1 MDKVT
6 CIVVGAGPAGSACAF
21 ALAQKGI
28 ETVLFERGRVP
39 GEKNVSSFVLYT
51 SELKRLIPQFR
62 KDLPVERTIVR
73 TDQVQLEPNDAKALT
88 SYNYRWIND
97 PLAFTTFRRKFDAW
111 FAKKAVDEGVQLIN
125 GMKVTDLIKD
135 GEQVIGVRVGAEE
148 LYADVVVGADG
159 FHSIVGETSGL
170 VQAWKPE
177 RCFLAVKEVLDLP
190 SETINE
196 RFQVADG
203 IGCEQGIYCYHMN
216 DLDVFSATLYTNADS
231 ISLAVFARLD
241 ELQEK
246 HIKLHEQMEMLK
258 QHPYVDNLIK
268 GATLREYQA
277 HLLPDGGRVH
287 PKRLYGN
294 GVLLCGEAG
303 GVTATE
309 TGMGIPTCLLSGMMA
324 AETIGDAVKKKDFS
338 KHSLKNYLNYLDST
352 ALLDM
357 VHKSRRESD
366 YYASA
371 ARSDGPREMEA
382 AADVYN
388 RYWETNVKYLSKPS
402 FSLFVEL
409 YLRIGQYRLPA
420 LVRWPITALVTLFRV
435 PAQLIEVIKRR
446 LKRRYYEWK
455 KKPDSR

>member
-51 SELKRLIPQFR
+51 SELKRLIPEFR

-73 TDQVQLEPNDAKALT
+73 TDQVQLEPNDAKALK
-88 SYNYRWIND
+88 SYNYRWVDD
-97 PLAFTTFRRKFDAW
+97 PLAFTAFRRKFDAW
-111 FAKKAVDEGVQLIN
+111 FARKAVDAGAQLIS

-135 GEQVIGVRVGAEE
+135 GDRVIGVRAGAEE
-148 LYADVVVGADG
+148 LFADVVVGADG
-159 FHSIVGETSGL
+159 FHSIVGEKSGL

-190 SETINE
+190 SDVINE
-196 RFQVADG
+196 RFQVTDG

-216 DLDVFSATLYTNADS
+216 DLDVFSTTLYTNVDS
-231 ISLAVFARLD
+231 VSLAVFARLD
-241 ELQEK
+241 ELQK
-246 HIKLHEQMEMLK
+246 KNIQLHEQLEMVK
-258 QHPYVDNLIK
+258 QHPYLDNLIK

-277 HLLPDGGRVH
+277 HILSDGGRVN
-287 PKRLYGN
+287 PRSLYGN

-303 GVTATE
+303 GITATV

-324 AETIGDAVKKKDFS
+324 AETIEDAVKKKDFS
-338 KHSLKNYLNYLDST
+338 KHSLKNYLKYLDST

-357 VHKSRRESD
+357 VHKSRKESD

-371 ARSDGPREMEA
+371 ARSEGPREMEA
-382 AADVYN
+382 AAYIYN
-388 RYWETNVKYLSKPS
+388 QYWESDVTYLSKPS
-402 FSLFVEL
+402 FSLLVEL
-409 YLRIGQYRLPA
+409 YLRIGQYRIPGF
-420 LVRWPITALVTLFRV
+420 VRWPITALVKLFRIPLRLV
-435 PAQLIEVIKRR
+435 EVIKRR
-446 LKRRYYEWK
+446 VRGRYYEWK
-455 KKPDSR
+455 K